1 LAKGF
6 VVDTGKAQ
14 QVGDRLTS
22 IGKTIEGFPPGPQ
35 SRGQLGSGII
45 ERAMSEF
52 ERSFATARQNLVTS
66 LSASAGG
73 FTGLAKGATSLDQ
86 RNAQEAEKL

>member
-1 LAKGF
+1 VAKAF

-22 IGKTIEGFPPGPQ
+22 IGKAIEGLPPGPQ
-35 SRGQLGSGII
+35 ARGQLGSGII
-45 ERAMSEF
+45 ERAWTEF
-52 ERSFATARQNLVTS
+52 ERAFSTARQNLVKS
-66 LSASAGG
+66 VNDSARG

-86 RNAQEAEKL
+86 QKGQEVETL